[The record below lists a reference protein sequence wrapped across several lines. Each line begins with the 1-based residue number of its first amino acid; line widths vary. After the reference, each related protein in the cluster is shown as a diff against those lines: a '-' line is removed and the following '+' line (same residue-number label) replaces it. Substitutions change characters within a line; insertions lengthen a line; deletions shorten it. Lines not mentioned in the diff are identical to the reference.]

1 MMTPLDISNSS
12 ARAFRRAA
20 IRFLCDDLG
29 ERGYTDAYMEKML
42 TDDEYRRY
50 RAMLEKEEEVER
62 NRLSPEEELQGNALL
77 YWDRARR
84 LADSM
89 WRIRR
94 NTKNRLT
101 GQSDYSLHQKKRIT
115 EIVGEAQELLEF
127 FEAELTEAEKHN
139 FRDMHT
145 SDPRYAT
152 FQRLECEL
160 PCVKSKAETSP
171 YGRLWVYVQ
180 HNFLLEL
187 LDELTPDDERETT
200 PSDVTNRQ
208 RIDWVRRLKGRGQ

>member
-1 MMTPLDISNSS
+1 MTPLDISNSS
-12 ARAFRRAA
+12 ACTFRRAT

-29 ERGYTDAYMEKML
+29 ERGYTDEYMKKVL

-62 NRLSPEEELQGNALL
+62 NRLSPEEELQGNARW

-115 EIVGEAQELLEF
+115 EIVGEAQELLE
-127 FEAELTEAEKHN
+127 LTEAEKHN
-139 FRDMHT
+139 FREMHT
-145 SDPRYAT
+145 SDPRYTT
-152 FQRLECEL
+152 FQRLECDL
-160 PCVKSKAETSP
+160 PVVKSKAETSP
-171 YGRLWVYVQ
+171 YGRLWVYAQ
-180 HNFLLEL
+180 RNFLLEL

-208 RIDWVRRLKGRGQ
+208 RIDWVRRLSGREQ